1 MIMRCLPSGT
11 QTLPCFLVYFPILT
25 SIYIFVWL
33 PKVSQ
38 KWPQFLCQYQKTFRS
53 WLQPAQLATPTS
65 HSPKWMGW
73 FIPFTSNNRGQNPI
87 IIIISGGC
95 EILSMWVKQC
105 HKPPIWEW
113 FIPPIKMVI
122 WGMLYSCFIQITINA
137 IGFGRFWCCTFQLLP
152 CVMQACWVPPGQW
165 RRPWQCC
172 RRGRCFDELEISW
185 DFNSKLARAIPVI
198 NTNKTPFIECIL
210 TCLNQLIPVITSYN

>member
-95 EILSMWVKQC
+95 EILSTWVKQC

-113 FIPPIKMVI
+113 FIPPISGDLGDCLLLFYPHQTPHGCGLGRLPSNAREGTRLSHSKNDNHAAKRI
-122 WGMLYSCFIQITINA
+122 ENDDAFISQI
-137 IGFGRFWCCTFQLLP
+137 
-152 CVMQACWVPPGQW
+152 
-165 RRPWQCC
+165 
-172 RRGRCFDELEISW
+172 
-185 DFNSKLARAIPVI
+185 
-198 NTNKTPFIECIL
+198 KTYL
-210 TCLNQLIPVITSYN
+210 

>member
-11 QTLPCFLVYFPILT
+11 QSLPCFLVYFPILT

-53 WLQPAQLATPTS
+53 WLRPAQLATPTS

-113 FIPPIKMVI
+113 FIPPLWWFEGWFINVLATL
-122 WGMLYSCFIQITINA
+122 LYLKIHHPQYWACGVT
-137 IGFGRFWCCTFQLLP
+137 FWLGTDRDNMEKEKKP
-152 CVMQACWVPPGQW
+152 Y
-165 RRPWQCC
+165 
-172 RRGRCFDELEISW
+172 
-185 DFNSKLARAIPVI
+185 
-198 NTNKTPFIECIL
+198 
-210 TCLNQLIPVITSYN
+210 LNEG